1 MKTGPSDFPAH
12 GKCIEHDSQI
22 LNAVILI
29 KIEDQD
35 DIVLELRTVGAPP
48 FIKEQNRRRR
58 RIVRTMEDRLDRQ
71 LVGRRLRK
79 QGLKKAGGGLSAE
92 NRVDDEGVVSE
103 AGNHLTVVMLLDGAE
118 IALNRRLD

>member
-35 DIVLELRTVGAPP
+35 DIVLELRAVGAPP
-48 FIKEQNRRRR
+48 SSKNRTAA
-58 RIVRTMEDRLDRQ
+58 VQDCPHH
-71 LVGRRLRK
+71 GR
-79 QGLKKAGGGLSAE
+79 S
-92 NRVDDEGVVSE
+92 S
-103 AGNHLTVVMLLDGAE
+103 
-118 IALNRRLD
+118 